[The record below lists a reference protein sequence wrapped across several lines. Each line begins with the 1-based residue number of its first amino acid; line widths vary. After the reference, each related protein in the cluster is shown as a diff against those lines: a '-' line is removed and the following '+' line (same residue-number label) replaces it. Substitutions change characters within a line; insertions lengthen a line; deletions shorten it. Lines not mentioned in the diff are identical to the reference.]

1 MNTIAIKFG
10 IFLPVLIFSLT
21 FCVTQEDAIYI
32 KNQVDVLVRKSKQDE
47 KKFEESFKKLE
58 EKTKADES
66 MRQEIK
72 KSLNEDQEAIR
83 FHLAQVEADLLEI
96 RDRIQGLT
104 GKVEENSH
112 LLKGAIEE
120 DTTKVDAMAYKIK
133 ELSSVVDELKPRIEK
148 IESSLSFTPS
158 VNKKTTGLEKVVPV
172 QGRPQK
178 DISPP
183 QKKEPTEP
191 EMYDRALG
199 HYRGNRY
206 EEAMTGFKNFLK
218 LYPKSD
224 LADNA
229 QFWIAECHRGL
240 KKYEEAI
247 LAYQK
252 VINGYPK
259 GNKVPSAMLQ
269 QALTFEKINEKTP
282 ANLVF
287 KKLVTNFP
295 KTKEAEI
302 ARKRLKQKK

>member
-1 MNTIAIKFG
+1 MANIGIKFF

-21 FCVTQEDAIYI
+21 SCITQEDAIYLNNKI
-32 KNQVDVLVRKSKQDE
+32 DAVVRKSKQDE
-47 KKFEESFKKLE
+47 KKYEESLKKLE
-58 EKTKADES
+58 EKIKADES
-66 MRQEIK
+66 MQQEIK
-72 KSLNEDQEAIR
+72 KSLNEDQESMR
-83 FHLAQVEADLLEI
+83 LHLAQVEADLLEI
-96 RDRIQGLT
+96 KDRIQGLT
-104 GKVEENSH
+104 GSVEENSH

-120 DTTKVDAMAYKIK
+120 DTTKVDTMAYKIK

-148 IESSLSFTPS
+148 IESSLSFKPS
-158 VNKKTTGLEKVVPV
+158 VNKKTTGLEKVLPV
-172 QGRPQK
+172 QGTTQQN
-178 DISPP
+178 ISLP
-183 QKKEPTEP
+183 QKKEPTES
-191 EMYDRALG
+191 ETYDRALG

-206 EEAMTGFKNFLK
+206 EEAMAGFKNFLK

-229 QFWIAECHRGL
+229 HFWIGESQRAL

-269 QALTFEKINEKTP
+269 QALTFEKINDKTT

-287 KKLVTNFP
+287 KKLVKNFP